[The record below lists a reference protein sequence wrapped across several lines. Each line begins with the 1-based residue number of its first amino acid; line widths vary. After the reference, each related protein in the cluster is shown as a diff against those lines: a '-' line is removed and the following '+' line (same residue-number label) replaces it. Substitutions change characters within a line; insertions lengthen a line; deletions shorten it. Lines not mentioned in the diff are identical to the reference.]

1 MLSCKAF
8 DSTTERAM
16 SAAPSPYPNPY
27 ITCQCNAVRKTNSL
41 KVGNVNNH
49 ITKSPMDE
57 NPNKV
62 MLDKMKNVLLFNFI
76 DYNEAIGVGS

>member
-1 MLSCKAF
+1 
-8 DSTTERAM
+8 
-16 SAAPSPYPNPY
+16 
-27 ITCQCNAVRKTNSL
+27 
-41 KVGNVNNH
+41 
-49 ITKSPMDE
+49 MDE